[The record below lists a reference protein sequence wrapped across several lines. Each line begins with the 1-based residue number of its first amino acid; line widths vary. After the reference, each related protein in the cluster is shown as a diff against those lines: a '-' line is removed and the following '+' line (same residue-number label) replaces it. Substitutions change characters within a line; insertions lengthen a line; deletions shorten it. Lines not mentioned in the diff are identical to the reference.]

1 MFLHS
6 ENSKIPKI
14 DNCLFPL
21 YSLQSLYSLYSFM
34 KNIHIIGFA
43 GTEGAALLNY
53 LYQKYPKGQLTAHN
67 FCPEQQFLKHFRTA
81 HIALGKQESLEAGKA
96 ILDLET
102 VEYRFEDRYL
112 EGLEEAET
120 IFVPQSWYLYPE
132 NEGLKKFKDKFRSIT
147 RLYFDLF
154 PGKIIGVTG
163 SNGKTTTTNLIAD
176 IMKAAYP
183 STLFSGNDRR
193 SSQVLDQIENADEN
207 DWLVLEISN
216 RQLMVDLGK
225 SPDISIITNIT
236 PNHLNEYKSFAEY
249 AKGKASMLQYQTEDQ
264 WSVLNQDD
272 TESRKLMEIDG
283 GETMPFST
291 EEELSRGVFEHF
303 GNIIIKHAD
312 KEEVVMPVS
321 DFPLKGK
328 HNLSNALAAVAACYL
343 ADVPVEQI
351 AQSLRSVEA
360 IPQRMELID
369 TQNGIEYYNDSASTV
384 PESTIA
390 AIESLKTEDNQL
402 FLIAGGRSKGSDY
415 QPLADSIQ
423 EHVTQTFL
431 LKSPLDEELKLADA
445 VSCETLQEAVEQA
458 AAQAKDGD
466 VILFSPAAEYFV
478 YFKDKMP
485 DYKQFRHIVSKLA

>member
-1 MFLHS
+1 MQ
-6 ENSKIPKI
+6 N
-14 DNCLFPL
+14 
-21 YSLQSLYSLYSFM
+21 
-34 KNIHIIGFA
+34 NIHIIGFA

-53 LYQKYPKGQLTAHN
+53 LYQKHPKGKLTAHN

-81 HIALGKQESLEAGKA
+81 HLALGKEESLEAGKA
-96 ILDLET
+96 ILDLEG

-112 EGLEEAET
+112 EGIEVAD
-120 IFVPQSWYLYPE
+120 IIYVPQSWYLYPE
-132 NEGLKKFKDKFRSIT
+132 NEGLKAHKEKFRSIT

-163 SNGKTTTTNLIAD
+163 SNGKTTTTNLIAQ
-176 IMKAAYP
+176 IMKQAFP

-193 SSQVLDQIENADEN
+193 SSQVLDQIEEADEN

-236 PNHLNEYKSFAEY
+236 PNHLNEYESFAEY

-264 WSVLNQDD
+264 WSVLNVDD
-272 TESRKLMEIDG
+272 PESSKLIEIDG
-283 GETMPFST
+283 GETLPFST

-303 GNIIIKHAD
+303 GNIVIKHAD
-312 KEEVVMPVS
+312 KEEIVMPVE

-328 HNLSNALAAVAACYL
+328 HNLSNALAATAACYL
-343 ADVPVEQI
+343 AGVPVEEI
-351 AQSLRSVEA
+351 AQTLRSVEA
-360 IPQRMELID
+360 VPQRMELIN
-369 TQNGIEYYNDSASTV
+369 TVNEVEYYNDSASTV

-390 AIESLKTEDNQL
+390 AIESLKTENNRL

-415 QPLADSIQ
+415 QALNESIQ
-423 EHVTQTFL
+423 SHVDQTYL
-431 LKSPLDEELKLADA
+431 LQSPLSDELVNIESQ
-445 VSCETLQEAVEQA
+445 SCESLQEAVQKATKQA
-458 AAQAKDGD
+458 QEGD

-478 YFKDKMP
+478 YFKDHMT
-485 DYKQFRHIVSKLA
+485 DYKQFRHIVGSLRGE